1 LAAEA
6 EATGRRPVQRR
17 LPWQDQAWSRLQ
29 QVLAAG
35 RLPHGLL
42 LTGMAGVGKAEFAAH
57 LAHALVCS
65 APTADG
71 DPCGQCRNCQL
82 AMAGNHPDIHWYQP
96 EEPGKAIKVDA
107 IRELAQSSVLTA
119 GGSGRSVYIVEPAD
133 AMNAAAANALLK
145 TLEEP
150 AGGAVLILASAS
162 PDRLPATIRS
172 RCQQLALT
180 PPAADVAAAWLSERG
195 VAPARARRL
204 LDLFGGAPLRA
215 LAADGQDLLEVLD
228 GMWAAFER
236 LAQGRG
242 DPVAV
247 AEEWKAHDLA
257 MVLDWLILWSLDL
270 LQVQADPSR
279 RPRFDA
285 AAAERF
291 QTLAERLDC
300 KDLHGFVDTLYDLRR
315 RLTSNLNGQL
325 VLERLL
331 LDWNRLTARARN

>member
-1 LAAEA
+1 MAEEAAA
-6 EATGRRPVQRR
+6 SRRDVQRR
-17 LPWQDQAWSRLQ
+17 LPWQAGAWVRLQ
-29 QVLAAG
+29 QALSSG

-57 LAHALVCS
+57 LAHALVCAS
-65 APTADG
+65 PTAEG
-71 DPCGQCRNCQL
+71 DPCGACRSCQL
-82 AMAGNHPDIHWYQP
+82 AAAGTHPDIHWYQP

-107 IRELAQSSVLTA
+107 VRELAQASVLTA
-119 GGSGRSVYIVEPAD
+119 GGGRSVYVVEPAD
-133 AMNAAAANALLK
+133 AMNNAAANALLK

-150 AGGAVLILASAS
+150 AGGAVLVLVTAN

-172 RCQQLALT
+172 RCQQLALVAPPNDVAT
-180 PPAADVAAAWLSERG
+180 IWLQQRGLPPAKAT
-195 VAPARARRL
+195 RL

-215 LAADGQDLLEVLD
+215 LAAAEADLLDSLD
-228 GMWAAFER
+228 AMWASLER

-247 AEEWKAHDLA
+247 ADSWKAHDLA

-270 LQVQADPSR
+270 LRIQADPSR

-300 KDLHGFVDTLYDLRR
+300 RDLHGFVDTLYELRR
-315 RLTSNLNGQL
+315 RLTSNLNAQL

-331 LDWNRLTARARN
+331 LDWLRLTGRTRS

>member
-1 LAAEA
+1 MA
-6 EATGRRPVQRR
+6 
-17 LPWQDQAWSRLQ
+17 S
-29 QVLAAG
+29 G

-42 LTGMAGVGKAEFAAH
+42 LTGMAGIGKAELAAH
-57 LAHALVCS
+57 LAHALTCTE
-65 APTADG
+65 PTGEG
-71 DPCGQCRNCQL
+71 DPCGQCRSCQL
-82 AMAGNHPDIHWYQP
+82 NAAGTHPDIHWYRP

-119 GGSGRSVYIVEPAD
+119 GGSGRSVFIIEPAD

-150 AGGAVLILASAS
+150 AGGAVLILVSAS

-172 RCQQLALT
+172 RCQQLALS
-180 PPAADVAAAWLSERG
+180 PPAEAVATAWLTERG
-195 VAPARARRL
+195 LAAPKAQRL

-215 LAADGQDLLEVLD
+215 LAASEAELLETLD

-247 AEEWKAHDLA
+247 AEDWKGHDPA
-257 MVLDWLILWSLDL
+257 MVLDWLILWCLDL
-270 LQVQADPSR
+270 LRIQADPAR
-279 RPRFDA
+279 RPHFDA
-285 AAAERF
+285 AAAGRF

-300 KDLHGFVDTLYDLRR
+300 KDLHGFVDTLYELRR
-315 RLTSNLNGQL
+315 RLTSNLNAQL

-331 LDWNRLTARARN
+331 LDWIRLTGRARN